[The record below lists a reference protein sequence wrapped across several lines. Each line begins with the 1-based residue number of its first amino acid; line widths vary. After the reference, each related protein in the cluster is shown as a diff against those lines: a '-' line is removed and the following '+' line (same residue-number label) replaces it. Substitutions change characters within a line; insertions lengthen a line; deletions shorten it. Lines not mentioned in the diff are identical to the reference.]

1 MGRPLEIKP
10 PELDE
15 RIRAYRPSAD
25 DIAAMPE
32 AYWEVWVGLPGLPYE
47 ARTCRDGSPALCYED
62 ARCYLWVA
70 GVALDAYRDNPNT
83 VFLVLMDKG
92 AKDTVQA
99 VRFSPGDDSLE
110 QVIAHARYLNRDKLT
125 VRRPK

>member
-1 MGRPLEIKP
+1 MDRPLDIKP

-15 RIRAYRPSAD
+15 RVRTYRPAAG

-32 AYWEVWVGLPGLPYE
+32 SYWEVWVGLPGLPYE

-62 ARCYLWVA
+62 AHRYLWVSGA
-70 GVALDAYRDNPNT
+70 ALDAYRDNPNT
-83 VFLVLMDKG
+83 VFIVLMEKG
-92 AKDTVQA
+92 RKDAIEA
-99 VRFSPGDDSLE
+99 VHFSPARDSLE
-110 QVIAHARYLNRDKLT
+110 QTIGHARFLNRDKLT